1 MSGFVPFGLPG
12 CCLSVWLS
20 WFYFNLKRGKFWKIE
35 SEEPPGR
42 AQGQAQ
48 SPHLV
53 WEDTPQNTPNKM
65 KWNAEA
71 VTGQPISGPHV
82 RFVPCTLVWKWQFW
96 VIGSI
101 HFPPFGR
108 AIQGPRV
115 LLDRLPEGR
124 KGLPRQPFSLTK
136 LVLER
141 PKNLTFIPMCTVENI
156 LHPLSPLPRHY

>member
-1 MSGFVPFGLPG
+1 MSIIGRILDLRASVSGFVPFGLPG

-71 VTGQPISGPHV
+71 VTGQPISGPQV
-82 RFVPCTLVWKWQFW
+82 RFVHCTLVWKWQFW

-108 AIQGPRV
+108 AIQEPRV

-124 KGLPRQPFSLTK
+124 KGLPPTAIFTYK
-136 LVLER
+136 
-141 PKNLTFIPMCTVENI
+141 T
-156 LHPLSPLPRHY
+156 SPWKT